1 MFGLQ
6 NHRGSCWINAALQ
19 SFFRLPAIKQRYSTD
34 TTLQPNTMD
43 FWLSSIWRSKGTVGL
58 REFFDFARTDDMPA
72 GLGIG
77 DSHELFQHMCD
88 KLPFL
93 DELFRFKI
101 AHTIEC
107 KHCQKKTT
115 TQDSVIEFSLDSV
128 EGQHVPLS
136 KCIAKTVEPYNI
148 QEWKCDS
155 CNKKG
160 GVRQQLIG
168 SFPACMMFHAPLAN
182 TTIDY
187 SSLLVLN
194 GKKYALSSVVCYNG
208 SHWWT
213 FGRDMPP
220 GSSWYVFDDLNV
232 QEHGAK
238 QFPVSN
244 SMRMLIYCRVEE

>member
-1 MFGLQ
+1 VQERYRERTHDSSNVIDDCLFRIWKSKGEDGL
-6 NHRGSCWINAALQ
+6 RD
-19 SFFRLPAIKQRYSTD
+19 FFEAVRTD
-34 TTLQPNTMD
+34 T
-43 FWLSSIWRSKGTVGL
+43 
-58 REFFDFARTDDMPA
+58 MPA
-72 GLGIG
+72 GRGIG
-77 DSHELFQHMCD
+77 DSHELLQYLCD

-107 KHCQKKTT
+107 VHCKKKTT

-136 KCIAKTVEPYNI
+136 KCIAKTVEPYDI

-168 SFPACMMFHAPLAN
+168 SFPTCMMFHAPLAN